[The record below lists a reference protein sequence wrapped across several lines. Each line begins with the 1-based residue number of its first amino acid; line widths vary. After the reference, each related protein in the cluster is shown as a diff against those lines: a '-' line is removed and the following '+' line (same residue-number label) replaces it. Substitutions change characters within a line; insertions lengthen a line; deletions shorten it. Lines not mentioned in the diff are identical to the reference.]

1 MPANTGSDGW
11 GPSIFQMTVN
21 ICALVTQAL
30 GRVTLGKASGG
41 RDEQAALGLAG
52 VPLPLPSPPLPSLG
66 ASGTSVPARAGAG
79 GKCGARGA
87 ACRALRQKPAPS
99 SLYVGPV
106 ISTALA
112 PGGRLGVMD
121 SGGRQAGV
129 LLVLLMERRSSGSE
143 WPPSMPWP
151 WVSEAELLLGVRL
164 SL

>member
-66 ASGTSVPARAGAG
+66 ASGTSVPARG
-79 GKCGARGA
+79 RG
-87 ACRALRQKPAPS
+87 RRKVRRPRSRLPRPAPEACAFL
-99 SLYVGPV
+99 SLCWSRYLHGTGPRRAPRSDGFWGQTGWRPPCV
-106 ISTALA
+106 ID
-112 PGGRLGVMD
+112 G
-121 SGGRQAGV
+121 
-129 LLVLLMERRSSGSE
+129 EKE
-143 WPPSMPWP
+143 
-151 WVSEAELLLGVRL
+151 LGVRVAPIHAL
-164 SL
+164 ALGI